1 MTTALPMA
9 GDIPADKVTPP
20 FVKLSFDVTRDGRAR
35 NIKVVEESEPKSYG
49 VHKTAKQLIK
59 SSIFRPRLLDGEL
72 VETKS
77 TELLLYG
84 SVLQSNYTQDNSFS
98 SAFKIRR

>member
-1 MTTALPMA
+1 MA